1 MKLYDAPCTI
11 LNWED
16 LPRIY
21 LYLDQLLTLTE
32 EQLEPLNATGERLLT
47 SSMINNYVK
56 QKLLPPPV
64 KKRYSR
70 DQHSRLIIIALLKN
84 VLSIADI
91 QFLLE
96 RLDEIPG
103 MTPEKLHKR
112 FLIGIEV
119 AFSRIAAATWEPS
132 EESPTR
138 PTIQEE
144 LLNDDPQV
152 GVDADMLQAFDLAIT
167 AWACQLATLRRL
179 AGSEQ
184 SQTARAEGKSPA

>member
-1 MKLYDAPCTI
+1 MNLYKAPCSI
-11 LNWED
+11 LNWDD
-16 LPRIY
+16 LPRID

-32 EQLEPLNATGERLLT
+32 EQLEPLNTTGERLLT

-64 KKRYSR
+64 KKRYTR
-70 DQHSRLIIIALLKN
+70 DQHSRLVIIATLKN
-84 VLSIADI
+84 VLSISEI

-103 MTPEKLHKR
+103 MTPEKLHRR

-119 AFSRIAAATWEPS
+119 AFSRISAATWEPS

-138 PTIQEE
+138 PAIHVE
-144 LLNDDPQV
+144 LLDDDPQV
-152 GVDADMLQAFDLAIT
+152 GTDADMLEAFDLAIT
-167 AWACQLATLRRL
+167 AWACRLAALRRL
-179 AGSEQ
+179 TGCSLPAGK
-184 SQTARAEGKSPA
+184 AGKAGKD